1 MTSGRPQPV
10 AADRPDGVGRC
21 STSDCGRPLVVL
33 ASSPTD
39 RGTADSRVRC
49 AQQGQGMTWWHVA
62 RWDFVGSV
70 AAPYA
75 AARSVSPDAVA
86 KRNRFFH
93 PKRTAVR
100 LVTPVLCDSSTA
112 LLAQALRSLWCIGT
126 RGSKLPPSLLLL
138 GCAALRVPNQCN
150 LISMLAA
157 RADGRR

>member
-10 AADRPDGVGRC
+10 TADRPDGVGRC
-21 STSDCGRPLVVL
+21 STADRGRPLVVL

-86 KRNRFFH
+86 KWDCFARQLCCVAGGSVTLSMVHCHSWVETSSF
-93 PKRTAVR
+93 PAPAGLCCSSRTEPMQPDLDA
-100 LVTPVLCDSSTA
+100 C
-112 LLAQALRSLWCIGT
+112 
-126 RGSKLPPSLLLL
+126 GS
-138 GCAALRVPNQCN
+138 R
-150 LISMLAA
+150 
-157 RADGRR
+157 